1 MTSTAT
7 TGRAPV
13 TGPSRTVPRGR
24 RIRRAGAPWLL
35 LAPALVVLAV
45 LFSAAT
51 AYFYVRLIIL
61 MYFTE
66 PEDEGTV
73 VVVESEGLTSVAI
86 GLAAIVTVALG
97 ILPGPIL
104 DFVGRAAQYLP

>member
-1 MTSTAT
+1 MTIFLLSFAGIPLTSGFIGKLTVFTAAVE
-7 TGRAPV
+7 G
-13 TGPSRTVPRGR
+13 GM
-24 RIRRAGAPWLL
+24 WW
-35 LAPALVVLAV
+35 LVVLAV

-66 PEDEGTV
+66 PEGDEV
-73 VVVESEGLTSVAI
+73 VVIESEGLTSVAVGI
-86 GLAAIVTVALG
+86 AAFVTVALG

-104 DFVGRAAQYLP
+104 DFVGRIAQYLA